1 MSEITY
7 RVAEPAD
14 YATGAQLRFE
24 MAREM
29 GSHDF
34 VSVQTDWR
42 ERFIE
47 YFSAKHARGDGQL
60 FLAYDDDTA
69 VGSAIVSILDD
80 YRRYVLGI
88 SSAWVNAVYVEPSH
102 RRRGVG
108 RELML
113 MAIEWAKAQGC
124 RRVRLRS
131 SDEGRL
137 LYQSLGFVATA
148 EMELPLG

>member
-1 MSEITY
+1 MSELHY
-7 RVAEPAD
+7 RAAEPAD
-14 YATGAQLRFE
+14 YAVGARLRFD

-34 VSVQTDWR
+34 VNVQTDWR
-42 ERFIE
+42 ERFID
-47 YFSAKHARGDGQL
+47 YFTAKHARGEGQL
-60 FLAYDDDTA
+60 FLAYDGDTA

-80 YRRYVLGI
+80 YRRYVLGV

-102 RRRGVG
+102 RRRGIG
-108 RELML
+108 KALML
-113 MAIEWAKAQGC
+113 MAIEWAKAHGC
-124 RRVRLRS
+124 RRLRLRS